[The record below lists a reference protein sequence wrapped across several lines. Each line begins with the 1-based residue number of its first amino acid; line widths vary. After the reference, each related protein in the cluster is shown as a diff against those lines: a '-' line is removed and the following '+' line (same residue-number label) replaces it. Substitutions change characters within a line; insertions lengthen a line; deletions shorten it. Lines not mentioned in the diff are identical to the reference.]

1 MWCDPGMAPRNR
13 TVSADATGMSL
24 KFLTK
29 QRPVTHCDHPSEVRL
44 EIAGLSRS
52 VCESCGRVSVG
63 YVKDHFRSSRAHE
76 LLEIGSDEDD
86 PDADV

>member
-13 TVSADATGMSL
+13 AVSADATGMSR
-24 KFLTK
+24 KFLTR

>member
-1 MWCDPGMAPRNR
+1 
-13 TVSADATGMSL
+13 MSL
-24 KFLTK
+24 KFLAK

-63 YVKDHFRSSRAHE
+63 YVGDHFRPSRAHE
-76 LLEIGSDEDD
+76 LLEIGSDESD
-86 PDADV
+86 PDANV